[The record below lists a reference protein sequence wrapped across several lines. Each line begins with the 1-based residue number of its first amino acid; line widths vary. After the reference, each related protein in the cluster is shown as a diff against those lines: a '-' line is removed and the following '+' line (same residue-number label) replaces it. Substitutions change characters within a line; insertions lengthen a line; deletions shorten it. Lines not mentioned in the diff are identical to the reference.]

1 MFWINEKWFYICTR
15 NSKGALAQLV
25 EQWTE
30 NPCVPGSIPGGTTV
44 KKPTQ
49 TSGFFVFIM
58 IHFLYILH
66 SKSKDKYYIGE
77 TPNVDF
83 RLELHNSH
91 SFKNSFTK
99 IAEDWTI
106 ALQFE
111 CKDKKDALYLEA
123 FIKRMK
129 SKKFIQKIIDNPAIL
144 SDIILKK

>member
-1 MFWINEKWFYICTR
+1 
-15 NSKGALAQLV
+15 
-25 EQWTE
+25 
-30 NPCVPGSIPGGTTV
+30 
-44 KKPTQ
+44 
-49 TSGFFVFIM
+49 M

-77 TPNVDF
+77 TSDVHF
-83 RLELHNSH
+83 RLNLHNTH

-111 CKDKKDALYLEA
+111 CKDKDDALYLEA

-129 SKKFIQKIIDNPAIL
+129 SKKFIQKIIEDQNIL
-144 SDIILKK
+144 TDIILKK